1 MDIKDF
7 IGEVDFTNPVVLIA
21 YIISTLGFIL
31 FTLASALK
39 RKEKILTLQSIG
51 NLLCGVS
58 EIMTQAWAGLAQDAV
73 NFLRNVFVLSKKMT
87 KVLSVIFIVLAFGV
101 GMLVII
107 LDLNSTNPKTVQNA
121 WYGLLPMFA
130 TVEYS
135 IIVLI
140 PNVKVSL
147 IKISLM
153 VSSTCWAIYGMIIRL
168 YTITVFNVITFIL
181 SVTTLIVYFVKNKK
195 TKQVEDVNLDEE
207 KENN

>member
-7 IGEVDFTNPVVLIA
+7 IGEVDFSNPVVLIA
-21 YIISTLGFIL
+21 YIISTIGFIL
-31 FTLASALK
+31 FTLASALRK
-39 RKEKILTLQSIG
+39 KEKILTLQSIG
-51 NLLCGVS
+51 NLFCAIS

-73 NFLRNVFVLSKKMT
+73 NFVRNVFVLSKKMT
-87 KVLSVIFIVLAFGV
+87 KILSVIFIVLAFLV

-107 LDLNSTNPKTVQNA
+107 LDLNSDNPKTVANA

-140 PNVKVSL
+140 PDVKVSL

-153 VSSTCWAIYGMIIRL
+153 VSSFCWAIYGMIIRL
-168 YTITVFNVITFIL
+168 YTIYRLNT
-181 SVTTLIVYFVKNKK
+181 KK
-195 TKQVEDVNLDEE
+195 
-207 KENN
+207 

>member
-21 YIISTLGFIL
+21 YIISTIGFIL

-51 NLLCGVS
+51 NLFCGIS
-58 EIMTQAWAGLAQDAV
+58 EIMTQAWAGLAQDMV
-73 NFLRNVFVLSKKMT
+73 NLVRNVFVLSKKMT
-87 KVLSVIFIVLAFGV
+87 KFLSIIFIILAFAV
-101 GMLVII
+101 GMLVIV
-107 LDLNSTNPKTVQNA
+107 LDLNSQNPKTVQNA

-135 IIVLI
+135 IVVLI
-140 PNVKVSL
+140 PDVKVSF

-168 YTITVFNVITFIL
+168 YTITVFNAITFIL
-181 SVTTLIVYFVKNKK
+181 SVTTLIIYFVKNKNK
-195 TKQVEDVNLDEE
+195 NQLEDVNLNEE
-207 KENN
+207 KEDN